1 MFKDHQKKRQV
12 IDVDHIFV
20 NIWTIGGKRGW
31 CVIPVVMANT
41 RFY

>member
-12 IDVDHIFV
+12 IDVDRALQIFGLLV
-20 NIWTIGGKRGW
+20 ENVVGI
-31 CVIPVVMANT
+31 IPLVMANT